1 MPPQSRPG
9 AATVDTDALG
19 EGLRLAKEGAESAAD
34 VLSGLTGVEIAPAT
48 TSVSVLTECDLRRM
62 DDGCVGVTVEL
73 AGGFPGETLLMFD
86 RGDADFLLD
95 GTGTESATPLDAA
108 DRSSL
113 RESAHL
119 VVREYIDGLAARLG
133 GRVNLSSPTY
143 YDHLDEATL
152 LADSPGS
159 GALAFESRL
168 AGDGVTFS
176 LLTVP
181 RDYAIEYLL
190 SERPVGE
197 AGAVPLSTLEAFDGV
212 AREGAAEAASLL
224 AEIAEIE
231 TTVETSRL
239 RYLGVDAVGARLGDE
254 RVIGSVFGLNG
265 GRDGFLAVLLDEAS
279 ARTVTDAM
287 VPVGGETVPIGSSAV
302 AGVSRALA
310 SGFLDRWD
318 GLVGDVALTS
328 PATVEGVGTAVLDPV
343 LRRIGRECDN
353 TFIVEAR
360 LTGAETGLSCQLI
373 ALPAAHRLTAL

>member
-1 MPPQSRPG
+1 MPPQPRPG
-9 AATVDTDALG
+9 AATVDTDAVG
-19 EGLRLAKEGAESAAD
+19 ECLRLAEEGAESAAG
-34 VLSGLTGVEIAPAT
+34 VLSGLASIDIAPET
-48 TSVSVLTECDLRRM
+48 TSVSVLTERDIRRKFG
-62 DDGCVGVTVEL
+62 GCVGVTVEL
-73 AGGFPGETLLMFD
+73 DGGFPGETLFVFD
-86 RGDADFLLD
+86 GGDADCLLE
-95 GTGTESATPLDAA
+95 GTGSETEALLDAA

-133 GRVNLSSPTY
+133 GPVELSPPTY
-143 YDHLDEATL
+143 YDHLDDATL

-168 AGDGVTFS
+168 SGDGVPFS

-181 RDYAIEYLL
+181 RGYAIEYLL
-190 SERPVGE
+190 TDRPVGE
-197 AGAVPLSTLEAFDGV
+197 EVVPLDMLEAFDGV

-231 TTVETSRL
+231 TTVETSQL
-239 RYLGVDAVGARLGDE
+239 RFLGVDSVAERLGTE

-265 GRDGFLAVLLDEAS
+265 GQDGYLAVLLDETS

-287 VPVGGETVPIGSSAV
+287 VPVGGETVQVGSSAV
-302 AGVSRALA
+302 AGVSRAIA

-328 PATVEGVGTAVLDPV
+328 PAAVEGVGTAVLDPV
-343 LRRIGRECDN
+343 LRRVGSECDN
-353 TFIVEAR
+353 TFVVEATLR
-360 LTGAETGLSCQLI
+360 NAETDLSCELL